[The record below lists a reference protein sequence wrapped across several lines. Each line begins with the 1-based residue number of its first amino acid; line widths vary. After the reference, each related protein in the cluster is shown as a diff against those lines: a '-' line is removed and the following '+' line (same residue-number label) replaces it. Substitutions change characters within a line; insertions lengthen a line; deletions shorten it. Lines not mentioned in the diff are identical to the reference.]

1 MNDLHGRVFE
11 YNLMKAEMPQRFDLK
26 MLDQVFVSWFSTWNN
41 GVSDLPLL
49 SLGPTVKIGRHYIH
63 DNFRYSANHYISLW
77 NDGVKIELCIRL
89 TNNGFLYSRPSA
101 SEGIQVFENKDN
113 HHRSTTL
120 VKLDNVHSNSFMEMK
135 KFVRSYLMVEKIS
148 IKLFYDFEK
157 DRFDFKAYDKKTR
170 SRGVVITFRNYPPID
185 DEFDDY
191 WLDDDPD
198 AENED
203 MDEIDAC

>member
-1 MNDLHGRVFE
+1 
-11 YNLMKAEMPQRFDLK
+11 
-26 MLDQVFVSWFSTWNN
+26 
-41 GVSDLPLL
+41 
-49 SLGPTVKIGRHYIH
+49 
-63 DNFRYSANHYISLW
+63 
-77 NDGVKIELCIRL
+77 
-89 TNNGFLYSRPSA
+89 
-101 SEGIQVFENKDN
+101 
-113 HHRSTTL
+113 
-120 VKLDNVHSNSFMEMK
+120 MEMK
-135 KFVRSYLMVEKIS
+135 KFVRSYLMVEQIS